1 MAAMGFKG
9 GQFMGYVIAAI
20 AGGLVSFIITCIV
33 AASSRRKAIEKSYQE
48 GYEDGYIR
56 SVPGTN
62 CGGGVQ

>member
-1 MAAMGFKG
+1 
-9 GQFMGYVIAAI
+9 MGYVIAAI